1 MSEYVIG
8 ACSCCDLPPG
18 YAQQRN
24 LIVLP
29 YHYFM
34 DGNEYIEDQEDE
46 TAIQFFYNKLREGSV
61 STTSMV
67 NTETFENLFRPVL
80 ESGRDMLYIVLSSGL
95 SGSYNN
101 AKMISEKLS
110 KEFPQRKLYVVDS
123 LSAARGFGLFVHLL
137 LNLRDEGKSID
148 EVYAWAQANAAHLI
162 HWFAVDSLDHLR
174 RGGRVSRATAFLGTM
189 MNIKPVLRF
198 DNEGKIIPVEKI
210 RGRKKS
216 MIELV
221 DKMEGQFTNPEG
233 ATVFIGH
240 GDALEDAQFVEK
252 LVWERYPQIKEIFI
266 HYIGPIVGTHSGP
279 STIALHYLGNQR

>member
-1 MSEYVIG
+1 MSEFVIG
-8 ACSCCDLPPG
+8 ACSCCDLPSD
-18 YAQQRN
+18 YASRRN
-24 LIVLP
+24 LIILP
-29 YHYFM
+29 YHYFI
-34 DGNEYIEDQEDE
+34 DGNEHIEDQGNEA
-46 TAIQFFYNKLREGSV
+46 AIKDFYSKLREGSV
-61 STTSMV
+61 STTSMI
-67 NTETFENLFRPVL
+67 NTETFESLFRPLL
-80 ESGRDMLYIVLSSGL
+80 ESGKDILYCVLSSGL

-101 AKMISEKLS
+101 ARMIANKLS

-123 LSAARGFGLFVHLL
+123 LSAARGFGLYMHLI
-137 LNLRDEGKSID
+137 LNLRDQGKSID
-148 EVYAWAQANAAHLI
+148 EVHDWAENNARHII

-198 DNEGKIIPVEKI
+198 DDEGKIIPVEKI

-216 MIELV
+216 LIELV
-221 DKMEGQFTNPEG
+221 NKMEGQFENPEG

-252 LVWERYPQIKEIFI
+252 LVWERYPMIKETFI

-279 STIALHYLGNQR
+279 STIALHYLGNKR

>member
-1 MSEYVIG
+1 MSEFVIG
-8 ACSCCDLPPG
+8 ACSCCDLPAD
-18 YAQQRN
+18 YAAQRN
-24 LIVLP
+24 LAVLP

-34 DGNEYIEDQEDE
+34 DGNEYVEDQGNPRAVKD
-46 TAIQFFYNKLREGSV
+46 FYDKLRAGSV
-61 STTSMV
+61 STTSMI

-80 ESGRDMLYIVLSSGL
+80 ESGKDMIYCVLSSGL

-101 AKMISEKLS
+101 ARMIADKLT
-110 KEFPQRKLYVVDS
+110 KEFPERKLYVVDS
-123 LSAARGFGLFVHLL
+123 LSAARGFGLFVHLI
-137 LNLRDEGKSID
+137 LNLRDQGKTVD
-148 EVYAWAQANAAHLI
+148 EVYSWAEENKKHII

-198 DNEGKIIPVEKI
+198 NDDGRIIPVEKI

-216 MIELV
+216 LIKLV
-221 DKMEGQFTNPEG
+221 DKMEGQFENPEG

-252 LVWERYPQIKEIFI
+252 LVWERYPMIKETFI
-266 HYIGPIVGTHSGP
+266 HFIGPIIGTHSGP
-279 STIALHYLGNQR
+279 STIALHYLGNAR

>member
-1 MSEYVIG
+1 MSEFVIG
-8 ACSCCDLPPG
+8 ADSCCDLPHE
-18 YAQQRN
+18 YAEKRN
-24 LIVLP
+24 LMILP

-34 DGNEYIEDQEDE
+34 DGNEYVENQGD
-46 TAIQFFYNKLREGSV
+46 TAAIKRFYDRLREGSI

-67 NTETFENLFRPVL
+67 NTETFENLFRPIL
-80 ESGRDMLYIVLSSGL
+80 ESGRDVLHCVLSSGL

-101 AKMISEKLS
+101 ARLVAEKLGE
-110 KEFPQRKLYVVDS
+110 EFPERKIYVIDS
-123 LSAARGFGLFVHLL
+123 FSAARGFGLFVHMV
-137 LNLRDEGKSID
+137 LNQRDEGKSID
-148 EVYAWAQANAAHLI
+148 EVYDWAMENARHVI

-198 DNEGKIIPVEKI
+198 DDEGKIIPVEKV

-216 MIELV
+216 LIELV
-221 DKMEGQFTNPEG
+221 NKMEGQFENPEG

-252 LVWERYPQIKEIFI
+252 LVWERYPKIKETQI
-266 HYIGPIVGTHSGP
+266 HFIGPIVGTHSGP
-279 STIALHYLGNQR
+279 STIALHYMGNKR

>member
-1 MSEYVIG
+1 MSNYEIG
-8 ACSCCDLPPG
+8 ACSCCDLPAD
-18 YAQQRN
+18 YAARRN
-24 LIVLP
+24 LTVLP

-34 DGNEYIEDQEDE
+34 DGNEYIENQGDE
-46 TAIQFFYNKLREGSV
+46 SGIQNFYNKLREGSV

-67 NTETFENLFRPVL
+67 NTETFENLFRPIL
-80 ESGRDMLYIVLSSGL
+80 ESGRDILYIVLSSGL

-101 AKMISEKLS
+101 AKMIAEKLS
-110 KEFPQRKLYVVDS
+110 KEFPERKLYVVDS
-123 LSAARGFGLFVHLL
+123 LCAARGFGLFVHLL
-137 LNLRDEGKSID
+137 LNLRDEGKTID
-148 EVYAWAQANAAHLI
+148 EVYEWALSNTKHVI

-174 RGGRVSRATAFLGTM
+174 RGGRVSRATAFLGTI

-198 DNEGKIIPVEKI
+198 DDGGKIIPVEKV

-216 MIELV
+216 LIELV
-221 DKMEGQFTNPEG
+221 DKMEGQLENPEG

-252 LVWERYPQIKEIFI
+252 LVWERYPMIKETMI

-279 STIALHYLGNQR
+279 STIALHYMGNQR

>member
-8 ACSCCDLPPG
+8 ACSCCDLPSD
-18 YAQQRN
+18 YAAQRN

-34 DGNEYIEDQEDE
+34 DGNEYIENQGDE
-46 TAIQFFYNKLREGSV
+46 AAIKFFYTKLREGSV

-67 NTETFENLFRPVL
+67 NTETFESLFRPVL

-101 AKMISEKLS
+101 AKMVAEKLS

-123 LSAARGFGLFVHLL
+123 LSAARGFGLFVHLI
-137 LNLRDEGKSID
+137 LNQRDEGKSID
-148 EVYAWAQANAAHLI
+148 EVYNWALENTKHLI

-198 DNEGKIIPVEKI
+198 DNDGKIIPVEKI

-216 MIELV
+216 LIELV
-221 DKMEGQFTNPEG
+221 DKMDGQFENPKG

-240 GDALEDAQFVEK
+240 GDALEDAQFLEK
-252 LVWERYPQIKEIFI
+252 LVWERYPQIKETFI